1 MHDRPGNKNYELL
14 ELANGKTV
22 LPLMAT
28 AAEYLSEL
36 KMLINPAIVGV
47 GPVEAAINTCRII
60 ERLQITPDFVVL
72 LGSAGSATLG
82 QGEVYQASSVSYRDM
97 DATPL
102 GFAPGQTPF
111 LEQPP
116 IIHLPLTVPDI
127 PSASLSTGGN
137 IILTDHFDLIE
148 QDMVDM
154 ESYAVQRVCQSY
166 DLDLIVLRGISD
178 GPKELKVYEDWT
190 ELLPTV
196 DKNLATALQTT
207 VNWLAKK

>member
-1 MHDRPGNKNYELL
+1 MLGRLGNKNYELL
-14 ELANGKTV
+14 TLENGQTV

-28 AAEYLSEL
+28 AAEYLTEL
-36 KMLINPAIVGV
+36 KKLIKPAIIGV

-60 ERLQITPDFVVL
+60 ERLDRAPDYVVL

-82 QGEVYQASSVSYRDM
+82 QGEVYQASSVCYRDM

-102 GFAPGQTPF
+102 GFARGQTPF

-116 IIHLPLTVPDI
+116 TIHLPYTVLDI
-127 PSASLSTGGN
+127 QTATLSTGGN
-137 IILTDHFDLIE
+137 IVLTEQFNTIE

-166 DLDLIVLRGISD
+166 NLDLLVLRGISD

-190 ELLPTV
+190 QLLPTV
-196 DKNLATALQTT
+196 DKNLATALQRTCS
-207 VNWLAKK
+207 WLAEK